1 MSGGLW
7 GLCSVIN
14 KLVSVVVSH
23 DHVHHSLHKGLEDIV
38 IEVLDWLNEGLECLA
53 KSKSWKYSKL
63 RQRLHIVGGEYD
75 H

>member
-7 GLCSVIN
+7 GLCPVIS
-14 KLVSVVVSH
+14 KLEGEKESLTVISTSLLYLVSVVVSH

-53 KSKSWKYSKL
+53 KSKS
-63 RQRLHIVGGEYD
+63 
-75 H
+75 